1 MDAAK
6 YRDVTAP
13 ELGYLQL
20 TAADLRRLHQ
30 QDWGGRKTFWN
41 KRQEIQKSLTAFSP
55 IVTNPEPVPA

>member
-20 TAADLRRLHQ
+20 TAADLRRLCQ
-30 QDWGGRKTFWN
+30 QDWGGGGKPSGTRA
-41 KRQEIQKSLTAFSP
+41 R
-55 IVTNPEPVPA
+55 